1 MSGDMGVR
9 QDWGSA
15 VLPPSQKRTKPLD
28 WAMASVGLGA
38 VSFYLSQALL
48 WRDLPVLG
56 PSPGVLGEHAVHWMK
71 LAANKFTGG
80 FAYEAAAYAAEV
92 ARLKA
97 EGLAFGL
104 WSRLGLGFAAAVAP
118 SVAMAPGYLTPH
130 EGQLHV
136 RGARRHEGK
145 AALTA
150 LKKKLAP
157 SNKRR
162 PDHRIHPE
170 LPYPGDQWTRHMLVV
185 GGVGSG
191 KSTVLRPLLKT
202 IIDADEKL
210 ICYDPKGEFTA
221 SFKKPAIIAPW
232 DERTFAWDI
241 AKDLRNIGDMRRF
254 AASIVQDSKDPM
266 WSSAARQILVGFLA
280 CLRTERGTLWGWKE
294 LADLLSTPEEDLLP
308 MMERYNPEALRAV
321 ERVSVTTTG
330 ILINL
335 AAFCSPIFDLAR
347 AWGHLPESRRISF
360 IEWALAEGPKRRQI
374 ILQGNGAYADL
385 TRSYVEGI
393 VGTLSALINSVEID
407 DDPTRKLWIIAD
419 ELGQMGKIP
428 IKPLFEVGRSRG
440 VRCVVACQDFAQ
452 LEEVHGKETVKALV
466 SMSGTLLVGRVGPG
480 ETADT
485 LAKALGSRD
494 VERANLAI
502 SRNGGGTGG
511 KSTTLSYS
519 RDEVPLYRPSE
530 LASRLGEDPARGGVV
545 LALATQGE
553 VYELFWSYASFPAT
567 RKAHIPADWTLGLGE
582 APKLWEPRPKASE
595 KPSGGTGQAFPNEA
609 GVSLRKHGPEKG
621 KSLSLVKP
629 SEASPGSPMEVSARA
644 VKSTKNATASE
655 WGDRLLELSDSLDSL
670 ETGLGVESLA
680 LAKVADALS
689 DRRPAPA
696 QDVRVRDTA
705 GPRMSM

>member
-9 QDWGSA
+9 QDWGNA
-15 VLPPSQKRTKPLD
+15 ALPPSQKRTKPLD
-28 WAMASVGLGA
+28 WAMASVGIGA
-38 VSFYLSQALL
+38 LSFYLSQALL
-48 WRDLPVLG
+48 WRELPLLG
-56 PSPGVLGEHAVHWMK
+56 PSPGALGEHAVHWMK
-71 LAANKFTGG
+71 LLANKLTGG
-80 FAYEAAAYAAEV
+80 FAFEAAAYAAEI

-97 EGLAFGL
+97 EGMAFGL
-104 WSRLGLGFAAAVAP
+104 WCRLGLGFVAAAAP
-118 SVAMAPGYLTPH
+118 AVAMAPGYLTPH

-136 RGARRHEGK
+136 RGARRHDGK
-145 AALTA
+145 AALRA
-150 LKKKLAP
+150 LKRRLAA

-170 LPYPGDQWTRHMLVV
+170 LSYPGDQWTRHMLVV

-221 SFKKPAIIAPW
+221 SFKRPAIIAPW
-232 DERTFAWDI
+232 DARTCVWDI
-241 AKDLRNIGDMRRF
+241 ARDLRNIGDMRRF

-266 WSSAARQILVGFLA
+266 WSSAARQILVGFLV

-308 MMERYNPEALRAV
+308 MMEHYNPEALRAV
-321 ERVSVTTTG
+321 ERASITTTG

-393 VGTLSALINSVEID
+393 IGTLSALINSVEID
-407 DDPTRKLWIIAD
+407 DDPSRKLWIVAD
-419 ELGQMGKIP
+419 EFAQMGKIP

-466 SMSGTLLVGRVGPG
+466 SMSGTLLVGRIGPG
-480 ETADT
+480 ETAET

-553 VYELFWSYASFPAT
+553 VYELFWPYASFPKV
-567 RKAHIPADWTLGLGE
+567 RKAHTPADWTLGLGK
-582 APKLWEPRPKASE
+582 ASLSWEPNPKGGA
-595 KPSGGTGQAFPNEA
+595 KPAGGTAPAVETVQAQGNRKPHADSASSITMAKA
-609 GVSLRKHGPEKG
+609 GLA
-621 KSLSLVKP
+621 
-629 SEASPGSPMEVSARA
+629 ASDPQFEVRARA
-644 VKSTKNATASE
+644 SRSTGGAALDWE
-655 WGDRLLELSDSLDSL
+655 DGLRDLEDTLDAM
-670 ETGLGVESLA
+670 GADPMIVGI
-680 LAKVADALS
+680 AKVADALR
-689 DRRPAPA
+689 DRKPAPEQELLA
-696 QDVRVRDTA
+696 RDTA